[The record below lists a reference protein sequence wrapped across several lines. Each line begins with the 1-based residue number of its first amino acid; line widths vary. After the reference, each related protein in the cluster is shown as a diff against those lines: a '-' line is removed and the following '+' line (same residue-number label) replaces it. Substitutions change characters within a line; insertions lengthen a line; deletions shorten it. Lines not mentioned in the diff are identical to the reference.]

1 MSCGCQSAGSINSWI
16 DLNKITPQNPMDLI
30 SYAELRT
37 VAGFYVNSQNFLL
50 PGGLT
55 APPVSPPFGPPP
67 PPPPTPWAA
76 SPFNYNGQV
85 ICQANESD
93 NQQMVSNARD
103 WNMQHQTVD
112 TSAFAALPIRKI
124 IFLRGG
130 TQWTNVIPLAL
141 GAANYSNLQL
151 SYRDNA
157 ATRGDYAGTIPVIEF
172 ANVGSP
178 FTGNVNLNVVLNMTG
193 RVSMVIRAI
202 DNSVPGVWSMFEM
215 EWMIV
220 P

>member
-1 MSCGCQSAGSINSWI
+1 MSCGCQNSASINSWV
-16 DLNKITPQNPMDLI
+16 DLSKMTPQNPMDLI
-30 SYAELRT
+30 AYAEMRLIP
-37 VAGFYVNSQNFLL
+37 GFYVNSSTFLI
-50 PGGLT
+50 PGGQS

-67 PPPPTPWAA
+67 PLPPTAWAP
-76 SPFNYNGQV
+76 SPFAVNGQ
-85 ICQANESD
+85 ITCQANESD
-93 NQQMVSNARD
+93 NMQMVSDARD

-124 IFLRGG
+124 LFLRGG
-130 TQWTNVIPLAL
+130 TQWMNSIPLSL
-141 GAANYSNLQL
+141 GPGNYSNLQL
-151 SYRDNA
+151 SFRDNA
-157 ATRGDYAGTIPVIEF
+157 ATRGDYAGTYPVIEF
-172 ANVGSP
+172 ANVGTP
-178 FTGNVNLNVVLNMTG
+178 FTGNVNLNVVLNMMG